1 MKNQR
6 HIPGGQAAE
15 RPSGFL
21 CRLRKFHNE
30 TNGAIAIMTALSLPV
45 VVGFIGMGVEAG
57 LWFHAKRDLQTAA
70 DSAAVAAAY
79 EVARGYPNAIVTQTG
94 GSAAADNGYDGS
106 KNDTITI
113 NSPPTT
119 GDFSGNNE
127 AVQAIMTRNLTLLF
141 TDLFMDGG
149 VNISV
154 VAVAILDG
162 GDDFCILGLHPSAS
176 GGVSIGGTADVALDC
191 GIASNSTADDAFEVF
206 GSADVAAS
214 NASTVGGIAVSG
226 SGNLVTDEPNKE
238 NSLPARDPYASLAEP
253 AVGGCDHN
261 SNTRVQNG
269 DNTILF
275 PGVYCGDIRITGG
288 TATFSPGDYI
298 LKGADLKITGGTV
311 TGTDTFFFFTND
323 GADFGQT
330 DITGGD
336 IDLTA
341 PDSGDYAGMLFFQ
354 DPDAPTGSGSST
366 TNKIN
371 GGTSLNLTG
380 ALYFPSQKIDFS
392 GGANAGGCTVLVGSV
407 VEFSGNSDLQIECD
421 RTGVELPKTTMV
433 RLAG

>member
-1 MKNQR
+1 MENQR
-6 HIPGGQAAE
+6 HIPGSQVAE

-21 CRLRKFHNE
+21 CRLRKFYNE

-79 EVARGYPNAIVTQTG
+79 EVARGYPNAIVIQTG
-94 GSAAADNGYDGS
+94 GSAAANNGYDGS

-119 GDFSGNNE
+119 GDFNGNNE

-141 TDLFMDGG
+141 TDVFMDGG

-176 GGVSIGGTADVALDC
+176 GGVSIGG
-191 GIASNSTADDAFEVF
+191 
-206 GSADVAAS
+206 SADVAAS
-214 NASTVGGIAVSG
+214 NASTVGGIDVSG

-253 AVGGCDHN
+253 AVGSCDHN
-261 SNTRVQNG
+261 SNTQVQNG

-288 TATFSPGDYI
+288 TATFSPGTYI

-311 TGTDTFFFFTND
+311 TGTDTLFFFTND

-341 PDSGDYAGMLFFQ
+341 PDPGDYAGMLFFQ

-371 GGTSLNLTG
+371 GGSSLNLTG
-380 ALYFPSQKIDFS
+380 ALYFPNQKIDFS

-421 RTGVELPKTTMV
+421 STGVELPKTTLV
-433 RLAG
+433 QLAG

>member
-1 MKNQR
+1 
-6 HIPGGQAAE
+6 
-15 RPSGFL
+15 
-21 CRLRKFHNE
+21 
-30 TNGAIAIMTALSLPV
+30 MTALSLPV

-79 EVARGYPNAIVTQTG
+79 EVARGYPNAIVIQTG
-94 GSAAADNGYDGS
+94 GSAAANNGYDGS

-119 GDFSGNNE
+119 GDFNGNNE

-141 TDLFMDGG
+141 TDVFMDGG

-176 GGVSIGGTADVALDC
+176 GGVSIGG
-191 GIASNSTADDAFEVF
+191 
-206 GSADVAAS
+206 SADVAAS
-214 NASTVGGIAVSG
+214 NASTVGGIDVSG

-253 AVGGCDHN
+253 AVGSCDHN
-261 SNTRVQNG
+261 SNTQVQNG

-288 TATFSPGDYI
+288 TATFSPGTYI

-311 TGTDTFFFFTND
+311 TGTDTLFFFTND

-341 PDSGDYAGMLFFQ
+341 PDPGDYAGMLFFQ

-371 GGTSLNLTG
+371 GGSSLNLTG
-380 ALYFPSQKIDFS
+380 ALYFPNQKIDFS

-421 RTGVELPKTTMV
+421 STGVELPKTTLV
-433 RLAG
+433 QLAG